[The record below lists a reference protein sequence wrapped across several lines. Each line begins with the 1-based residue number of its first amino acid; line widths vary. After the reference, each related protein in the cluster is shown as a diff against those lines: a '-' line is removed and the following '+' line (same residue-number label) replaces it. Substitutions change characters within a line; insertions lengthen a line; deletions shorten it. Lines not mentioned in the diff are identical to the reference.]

1 MKIHREDMKKK
12 CLYIFLLLCSSL
24 WTSCVYTPI
33 KGYNGNSKIDTQYLD
48 FWYRQQILPAYA
60 GYLAQ
65 VQRLDEIAGEL
76 EAHPERLEE
85 MKLQYETAFLALQDV
100 IIFDQPYF
108 VSQLYGLYAVSA
120 RFPLNKAQL
129 EDAVRNRYPA
139 EVLSERLDRGV
150 LSPNAL
156 GYAALDY
163 LLFSGQVNLAD
174 ESGRDYL
181 SFLMASTGLLLEQ
194 ARRVYAY
201 YEKGGDDFV
210 HNDDFS
216 VGGSL
221 NVVLNILMSNFE
233 ANIRTAKVGIP
244 VGIYGIS
251 VHEPEPLTVEAYYH
265 GEGLSTRLLVRA
277 VQAFQRFYDGHP
289 YGGSSMRKEELSFSA
304 MLGEYLPPAKKDE
317 IRRRLEQVFAALH
330 SELDNEDTDLAI
342 LAGSKEGAEKLKRIY
357 AELQKVVGILKTD
370 VVSALG
376 LTVTYSDGEE
386 GD

>member
-1 MKIHREDMKKK
+1 MKTHRADMKK
-12 CLYIFLLLCSSL
+12 CLYILLFLCAGL

-33 KGYNGNSKIDTQYLD
+33 KGYNGNSKIDAQYLD
-48 FWYRQQILPAYA
+48 FWYRRQILPAYA
-60 GYLAQ
+60 GYLLQ

-76 EAHPERLEE
+76 ETHPERLEDV
-85 MKLQYETAFLALQDV
+85 KRQYEAAFLALQDIV
-100 IIFDQPYF
+100 IFDQPYF

-120 RFPLNKAQL
+120 RFPLNKVQL

-139 EVLSERLDRGV
+139 EVLSERLERGV

-163 LLFSGQVNLAD
+163 LLFSGQVDLTAG
-174 ESGRDYL
+174 SGRDYL
-181 SFLMASTGLLLEQ
+181 SYLTASTGLLLEQ

-221 NVVLNILMSNFE
+221 NVVLNTLMSNFE
-233 ANIRTAKVGIP
+233 ANVRTAKVGIP

-265 GEGLSTRLLVRA
+265 GEGLSTRLLARA
-277 VQAFQRFYDGHP
+277 VQAFQHFYDGYP
-289 YGGSSMRKEELSFSA
+289 YGESSVRKEELSFSA

-317 IRRRLEQVFAALH
+317 IRRRLEQVFAALR
-330 SELDNEDTDLAI
+330 SELDNENTDLAG
-342 LAGSKEGAEKLKRIY
+342 LAGSKDGVEKLKRIY

-370 VVSALG
+370 VVAALG